1 MSRSSYIHRIR
12 DAREHFLD
20 NGEVPEGV
28 LPESIQRSWN
38 RCIQTGLAIDL
49 RPETEPA
56 DTMQLSELRARNSQ
70 LLSQAQPEMENLY
83 AHISGTQSMV
93 ILSDADGVIIHALG
107 DRDFMNKAQRVALQ
121 PGFSWREDISG
132 TNAIGT
138 ALIEKNPVFV
148 MGAEHYF
155 ERNGFLNCSA
165 SPILDPHG
173 NVIGVLDLSGDHRQ
187 PQEHTM
193 ALVRMSA
200 LMIENRL
207 FNAHFLTDITIRFH
221 TRQEFIGTLWE
232 GIAVFSPDG
241 KLLAINRSGAFQ
253 LGIDEQKIA
262 GVEFDQLFDLSLA
275 KFLDIARPAL
285 SSISKLTLR
294 TGLRLFVRADPGMHT
309 LATAVSMPGQ
319 PAPAKTEAPA
329 TALDALDSGD
339 ANMRGIIAKARMALG
354 HDIPILIEGE
364 TGTGKELLARAI
376 HQSGPRK
383 QGAFIAI
390 NCASIPEGLIESE
403 LFGHEEGAFTGAR
416 KRGAIGLIQQAHG
429 GTLFLDEVGEM
440 PLALQAR
447 LLRVIQ
453 EREIV
458 PLGSS
463 KRIRVDIAVIA
474 ATNQPLRERILRNE
488 FREDLYYRLN
498 GLRLALPPL
507 RERSDLDALIHRILE
522 DTLGKHDVRIQ
533 PDVLELMQRHP
544 WRGNIR
550 QLANVL
556 RAAVVFM
563 QGQELAMHHLPE
575 DFLDELKQMS
585 ASAANPPSLPV
596 NGDIASSEATL
607 IKYALNLHGG
617 NMTAAARHLGISRA
631 TVYRK
636 AKRLQLI

>member
-20 NGEVPEGV
+20 RGEVPEGV

-56 DTMQLSELRARNSQ
+56 DTTQLSELRARNSQ

-107 DRDFMNKAQRVALQ
+107 DRDFMSKAQRVALQ

-241 KLLAINRSGAFQ
+241 KLMAINRSGAFQ
-253 LGIDEQKIA
+253 LGLDEQKIA

-309 LATAVSMPGQ
+309 LATAISMPGHQ
-319 PAPAKTEAPA
+319 SPAKAETPA
-329 TALDALDSGD
+329 TPLDALDSGD
-339 ANMRGIIAKARMALG
+339 ANMHGIITKARMALG
-354 HDIPILIEGE
+354 HDIPMLIEGE

-376 HQSGPRK
+376 HESGPRK

-416 KRGAIGLIQQAHG
+416 RRGAIGLIQQAHG

-463 KRIRVDIAVIA
+463 KRIQVDIAVIA
-474 ATNQPLRERILRNE
+474 ATNQPLRQRIAQNE

-507 RERSDLDALIHRILE
+507 RERSDLDALIRRIL
-522 DTLGKHDVRIQ
+522 DQLGKHDIRIR
-533 PDVLELMQRHP
+533 PDVLELMKRHP

-563 QGQELAMHHLPE
+563 QDRELAMHHLPE
-575 DFLDELKQMS
+575 DFLEELKNLES
-585 ASAANPPSLPV
+585 PDASTPSHG
-596 NGDIASSEATL
+596 NGDIASSELAL